1 MLSPAKKTKQYKRT
15 TYLLTMRKIKKTKI
29 VATLGPTSSTRDVI
43 EEMMLNGVNVFRI
56 NFSHA
61 NYEDVIERIQ
71 IIREL
76 NVELGFHVGILADL
90 QGPKLRVGKMAPDTF
105 LENGQEVHFTTEKI
119 DEGTAEAIYMNYS
132 QFPKDVSKGES
143 ILLDDGKLIFEVVET
158 DKKTNVTARVIQ
170 GGVLKSKKG
179 VNLPNT
185 NISLP
190 ALTKKDVKDAV
201 FAIEQNVDW
210 IALSFVRHKQDVE
223 DLRNLIKEHS
233 EYEIPIISKI
243 EKPEALV
250 NIQEIVKASN
260 GLMVARG
267 DLGVEVPAE
276 EVPLVQKELV
286 RLAKLARIP
295 VIVATQMME
304 SMIDGLTPTRA
315 EVNDVA
321 NSVMDGADAV
331 MLSGETSVGKYP
343 VEVIQTM
350 RKIVVSVENSPH
362 IQVPLSAPQNKND
375 RFVTKSV
382 CYHAATMAN
391 EIEVKA
397 ICTLTNSGY
406 TAYQI
411 SAWRPKASILVFT
424 SNKRILTQLNLI
436 WGVKGALYEGNGSTD
451 DTVKEVNQIAKEK
464 GYVVEGDSLIN
475 LVAMPVANRGMV
487 NTLRVSTI

>member
-1 MLSPAKKTKQYKRT
+1 
-15 TYLLTMRKIKKTKI
+15 MRKIKKTKI
-29 VATLGPTSSTRDVI
+29 VATLGPASSSKETIKDLMV
-43 EEMMLNGVNVFRI
+43 NGVNVFRI

-61 NYEDVIERIQ
+61 DHEDVLERIQ
-71 IIREL
+71 TIREL
-76 NVELGFHVGILADL
+76 NIELGFHVGILADL
-90 QGPKLRVGKMAPDTF
+90 QGPKLRVGKMAPNTVV
-105 LENGQEVHFTTEKI
+105 EAGQEVRFTTEKVN
-119 DEGTAEAIYMNYS
+119 EGTVDAIYMNYR
-132 QFPKDVSKGES
+132 QFPKDVSPGER
-143 ILLDDGKLIFEVVET
+143 ILLDDGKLIFEILDT
-158 DKKTNVTARVIQ
+158 DNKSSVTARVIQ

-190 ALTKKDVKDAV
+190 ALTEKDIADAI
-201 FAIEQNVDW
+201 FAIKQNVDW

-223 DLRNLIKEHS
+223 DLRQLIKEHS
-233 EYEIPIISKI
+233 AYDIPIISKI

-286 RLAKLARIP
+286 RHAKLARIP

-343 VEVIQTM
+343 VEVVQTI

-362 IQVPLSAPQNKND
+362 IQVPLQAPQNKND
-375 RFVTKSV
+375 RFITKSV

-391 EIEVKA
+391 EIQAKA

-411 SAWRPKASILVFT
+411 SAWRPSASILVFT
-424 SNKRILTQLNLI
+424 SNKRILAQLNLI
-436 WGVKGALYEGNGSTD
+436 WGVKGSLYEGDGSTD
-451 DTVKEVNQIAKEK
+451 DTVKEVNEIAKKK

-475 LVAMPVANRGMV
+475 LVAMPVVDRGMV